1 MRKGFFLYRWF
12 RDVSIARKLYFT
24 VGIMALLIGVELFVL
39 FFSLNTL
46 SSLRAYVGGEGLWSK
61 AQKDAVFHLYRYGT
75 SRTERD
81 YELFEQFMRVPI
93 GDAKARHEL
102 LTDNGNMDVARDGF
116 LEGRNHPADID
127 GMISL
132 FVRFTDVSYIKKAIA
147 IWGDAQPVALQL
159 LSVAEK
165 LREEIHSPNP
175 SREKINELLASIY
188 TINEKLTA
196 FEDEFSYTLGEASRW
211 LESVVL
217 RLLFATALTVEAT
230 GLLLVISVSR
240 GIQKGLTDIIRAA
253 NSVAAGELSA
263 RAEVLSR
270 DEIGQVAT
278 SFNQMADN
286 LQIRVKELA
295 ELNENLGHEI
305 GERERAEEVL
315 RQTNESLERRVTER
329 ATTMTRLMD
338 ALRNEAA
345 DRERAEAALRQS
357 QKMDAIGQLTG
368 GIAHDFNNMLAA
380 ISGNLEMISRRT
392 AEGRGNELERYIEAA
407 LTSTARAATLTHRL
421 LAFSRH
427 QSLDPRSTDI
437 NQVVLGMEEL
447 FRNTV
452 GPAIRIDTRLATEL
466 HITLCDSNQLENALL
481 NLIIN
486 ARDAMPDGGSLV
498 IETGNSVVAGPKGVP
513 ADGTD
518 LPLGDYATLT
528 ITDSGVGMTP
538 ATLAR
543 AFDPF
548 FTTKPPGQG
557 TGLGLSM
564 VYGFVQQSGGKAFLR
579 SKEGLGTTVTL
590 YLPWHREAVRPPAE
604 REIVATDAPR
614 VSSANAVVLVVEDEP
629 DLRMVVADW
638 LEDIGYTV
646 LTAVDGAAGLEIL
659 NSQSRIDLL
668 ISDVGLPGSISGRQ
682 LADAARERR
691 FDLKVLLITGYDL
704 STAGGVLLDEGMQIM
719 TKPFSLTAFATAVQA
734 LIDG

>member
-1 MRKGFFLYRWF
+1 
-12 RDVSIARKLYFT
+12 
-24 VGIMALLIGVELFVL
+24 
-39 FFSLNTL
+39 
-46 SSLRAYVGGEGLWSK
+46 
-61 AQKDAVFHLYRYGT
+61 
-75 SRTERD
+75 
-81 YELFEQFMRVPI
+81 
-93 GDAKARHEL
+93 
-102 LTDNGNMDVARDGF
+102 MDVAREGF

-132 FVRFTDVSYIKKAIA
+132 FVRFTDVYYIKKAIA
-147 IWGDAQPVALQL
+147 IWGDAQAVALQL
-159 LSVAEK
+159 LPVAEK

-263 RAEVLSR
+263 RAKVLSR

-295 ELNENLGHEI
+295 ELNQNLGHEI

-427 QSLDPRSTDI
+427 QSLDPKSTDI

-452 GPAIRIDTRLATEL
+452 GPAIRIETRLATEL
-466 HITLCDSNQLENALL
+466 HITLCDPTSLK
-481 NLIIN
+481 
-486 ARDAMPDGGSLV
+486 MPC
-498 IETGNSVVAGPKGVP
+498 
-513 ADGTD
+513 
-518 LPLGDYATLT
+518 
-528 ITDSGVGMTP
+528 
-538 ATLAR
+538 
-543 AFDPF
+543 
-548 FTTKPPGQG
+548 
-557 TGLGLSM
+557 
-564 VYGFVQQSGGKAFLR
+564 
-579 SKEGLGTTVTL
+579 
-590 YLPWHREAVRPPAE
+590 
-604 REIVATDAPR
+604 
-614 VSSANAVVLVVEDEP
+614 
-629 DLRMVVADW
+629 
-638 LEDIGYTV
+638 
-646 LTAVDGAAGLEIL
+646 
-659 NSQSRIDLL
+659 
-668 ISDVGLPGSISGRQ
+668 
-682 LADAARERR
+682 
-691 FDLKVLLITGYDL
+691 
-704 STAGGVLLDEGMQIM
+704 ST
-719 TKPFSLTAFATAVQA
+719 
-734 LIDG
+734 